1 MSKTIYFVTTNKEKI
16 KQASKSLSRFNIEL
30 KDVNLEMPE
39 SRAEDSKEI
48 AIEKAKIA
56 FDKLKKPVIVED
68 SGFYIKSLG
77 GFPMTHIK
85 FSLKTLGIANI
96 IKMMQG
102 FKTRNAEWRMS
113 VAYCSKKNNVKTF
126 TYIDKGSISTKLKR
140 KKRKTMS
147 DYWRIYIPSKF
158 NPKNLALSEFAGKDI
173 ERREEHYAANNQ
185 FMKFG
190 KWFIKQ

>member
-85 FSLKTLGIANI
+85 FSLKTLGIFFVLSLVFVSLLNTVNYVIDVRDPLNI
-96 IKMMQG
+96 K
-102 FKTRNAEWRMS
+102 
-113 VAYCSKKNNVKTF
+113 YTF
-126 TYIDKGSISTKLKR
+126 
-140 KKRKTMS
+140 
-147 DYWRIYIPSKF
+147 IYIGYF
-158 NPKNLALSEFAGKDI
+158 NMFIFYFLS
-173 ERREEHYAANNQ
+173 
-185 FMKFG
+185 
-190 KWFIKQ
+190 